1 MDGPT
6 STIQLERRAAEALR
20 AAEAAQ
26 ADADAARA
34 DADAA
39 RDEADAARA
48 EAAQA
53 RAEAGARARELEQA
67 RAVLE
72 ETARSLELVTSTV
85 RVTADLAQQADAS
98 AAAARGAV
106 TDGQTSIGQL
116 GQAMERIRG
125 AAEGTLQIIKEVNEI
140 AFQTNLLALNAAVEA
155 ARAGDAGRGFAVVA
169 QEVRSL
175 AARSKEAAARTAG
188 LIEGSVREAAEGV
201 RSMHQV
207 SAKLSEIGG
216 MVGNVTDVVAEIAA
230 SGQDQAAGLARITEA
245 VSGRAAGATG
255 STRARAPGR
264 ALPAAPGAAS
274 HGGAPA
280 ARKSFAAGGRILGL
294 SLPTQRL
301 EQWVKAKITML
312 AHARRLGWDLQI
324 ELSECDAA
332 RQEAQCKSLVDRGAR
347 ALIFA
352 PHDAAAAAAI
362 VEYAAKAHVKL
373 VAYDRLVVNTA
384 RELHYVAFDNVRIGR
399 LQGEIL
405 VGAVPRGNYLLL
417 HGPTT
422 DHNSELFREGA
433 MQVLGPRVASGD
445 VKIVLEARV
454 RDYLAAEAQRI
465 CAEAL
470 AGGARIDAV
479 LAATDSIAAGAIEAL
494 AARGLA
500 GKVPVTGLDAELSAA
515 ARVVQGTQTMT
526 VFKDVRELAKKA
538 VEIAAALSEGKPVD
552 TGGAAVSNG
561 RRQMPAVLL
570 EPQAVTRE
578 NVDAVLIDSGYLD
591 RKAVYRG
598 A

>member
-1 MDGPT
+1 MDGS
-6 STIQLERRAAEALR
+6 STTIELERRCDAAVR
-20 AAEAAQ
+20 AAEAAE

-34 DADAA
+34 DA
-39 RDEADAARA
+39 EK
-48 EAAQA
+48 A
-53 RAEAGARARELEQA
+53 RAEAGALARELEQA

-98 AAAARGAV
+98 AAAARAAV

-175 AARSKEAAARTAG
+175 AARSKEAAAKTAG
-188 LIEGSVREAAEGV
+188 LIEGSVREAGEGV

-216 MVGNVTDVVAEIAA
+216 MVGKVTDVVAEIAA
-230 SGQDQAAGLARITEA
+230 SGQDQAAGLARITGA
-245 VSGRAAGATG
+245 VSGRATGANG
-255 STRARAPGR
+255 PTRARAP
-264 ALPAAPGAAS
+264 AAAPLGGGAAQ
-274 HGGAPA
+274 
-280 ARKSFAAGGRILGL
+280 RRSFAAGGRVLGL

-332 RQEAQCKSLVDRGAR
+332 RQEAQCRALVDRGVR
-347 ALIFA
+347 ALVFA

-362 VEYAAKAHVKL
+362 VEYAAQAGVKV
-373 VAYDRLVVNTA
+373 VAYDRLAVGTV
-384 RELHYVAFDNVRIGR
+384 RDFHYVAFDNVRIGR
-399 LQGEIL
+399 FQGEVL
-405 VGAVPRGNYLLL
+405 VRAVPRGSYLLL

-422 DHNSELFREGA
+422 DHNAELFREGA
-433 MQVLGPRVASGD
+433 MQAIGPRIASGE
-445 VKIVLEARV
+445 VTIAGEARV
-454 RDYLAAEAQRI
+454 RDYLGPEARRI

-470 AGGARIDAV
+470 AAGTRIDAI

-500 GKVPVTGLDAELSAA
+500 GKVPVTGLDAELAAA
-515 ARVVQGTQTMT
+515 ARVVKGTQTMT

-538 VEIAAALSEGKPVD
+538 VEIAVALVAGAPVD
-552 TGGAAVSNG
+552 TRGASVSNG
-561 RRQMPAVLL
+561 RRQVPAVLL
-570 EPQAVTRE
+570 EPQPVTRE

-591 RKAVYRG
+591 RKAVYG
-598 A
+598 GT